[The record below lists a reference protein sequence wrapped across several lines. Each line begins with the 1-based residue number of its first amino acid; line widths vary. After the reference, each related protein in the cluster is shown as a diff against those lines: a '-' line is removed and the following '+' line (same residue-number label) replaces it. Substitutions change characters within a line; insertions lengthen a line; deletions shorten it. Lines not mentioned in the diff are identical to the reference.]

1 MRCMHLL
8 ACLTLAFSMSVT
20 AEAGGSYGSYGSSG
34 GSGLVHG
41 SSGGSSGGGL
51 LAGLRARIAARHSGS
66 SGGSVGASSGGSSGG
81 YTAAYA
87 SSGGS
92 SGGYSQ
98 GSSGGGLLG
107 HLRQK
112 IARIKARRH
121 GSSGGYVAKANY
133 SSGGTSYSS
142 GGRVSG
148 GSSGGYYAPSVSY
161 SSAYSGGSS
170 GGSSGGVSYAAPMSY
185 AVPSMSHSVPMIESA
200 PIDSAPT
207 MGETIIDDGV
217 PMGET
222 IIDGSVIDS
231 GASYETRRPTLDDD
245 AALLTVAVPVE
256 SARVTVNGHE
266 TTSDG
271 MVRQFMSRGLKDG
284 YLYSY
289 EVVVTYDVEGE
300 NRTDKRT
307 IKLRPGEMERLVF
320 DQTDAVS
327 NEEGDEEEDQ
337 LSVVEPASPETVVQL
352 HVPAEAKVVLA
363 GNETKGS
370 GAVRTFRTTQLAAGQ
385 KWENYTVRVLLESNG
400 RQLSQERTIN
410 VAAGDTVEL
419 NFEFDDQAVAMR

>member
-1 MRCMHLL
+1 MHLL
-8 ACLTLAFSMSVT
+8 ACLTLALSMSVT

-34 GSGLVHG
+34 GSGLVYG

-51 LAGLRARIAARHSGS
+51 LAGLRARIAARHAGS

-92 SGGYSQ
+92 SGGSSSGYSR
-98 GSSGGGLLG
+98 GSSGGGLAG

-112 IARIKARRH
+112 IARIKARHH
-121 GSSGGYVAKANY
+121 GSSGGYVVKANY

-142 GGRVSG
+142 GGRSSG

-185 AVPSMSHSVPMIESA
+185 APAMSHSVPMIESA
-200 PIDSAPT
+200 PIYSAPIQ
-207 MGETIIDDGV
+207 GETIIDGGV

-222 IIDGSVIDS
+222 IIDGSIIDS
-231 GASYETRRPTLDDD
+231 GASYETRKPTLDDD

-284 YLYSY
+284 YLYTY

-300 NRTDKRT
+300 ERTDKRT
-307 IKLRPGEMERLVF
+307 IKLRPGDMERLVF
-320 DQTDAVS
+320 NQTEAASD
-327 NEEGDEEEDQ
+327 EEGDEEEDQ
-337 LSVVEPASPETVVQL
+337 FSAVETTQPETVVQL
-352 HVPAEAKVVLA
+352 HVPADAKVVLA
-363 GNETKGS
+363 GNETNGF
-370 GAVRTFRTTQLAAGQ
+370 GTVRTFRTTQLAAGEN
-385 KWENYTVRVLLESNG
+385 WENYTVRVLLESNG

-419 NFEFDDQAVAMR
+419 NFDFDDQAIAMR